1 MKKFLKYG
9 MMVIGAVVALYALFY
24 FLFPETLFRLMIK
37 GQIRSA
43 GLVRKE
49 IQVDDH
55 RIAYLE
61 GGKGETIVLLHGF
74 GACKEH
80 WPPFASRLKGY
91 RLVIPDVPGFG
102 ESSQIKTASYD
113 MESQARRLDRFMQA
127 LRIDT
132 FHLAGQSMSGAIAAT
147 YGARYP
153 GKLLSLTLMDP
164 AGAPSPRKSEMIVR
178 MEKGQNLLFVDDVKG
193 YDELLALIF
202 VKPPSVPGNFKKI
215 MIADMAARREFNMKI
230 MRDWR
235 PERFTLAPVLPLI
248 TAPVLIIWGDQD
260 KITDIGGIAFLQ
272 RHLKKSTTAI
282 IKDSGHAPP
291 SEKPEE
297 TAKAYLSFLKERR

>member
-9 MMVIGAVVALYALFY
+9 MVVIGALVALYAVFY
-24 FLFPETLFRLMIK
+24 YLFPGTLFRLMSK

-43 GLVRKE
+43 GLSRKE

-80 WPPFASRLKGY
+80 WPPFAARLKGY
-91 RLVIPDVPGFG
+91 HLVIPDVPGFG
-102 ESSQIKTASYD
+102 ESSQITTASYD
-113 MESQARRLDRFMQA
+113 MDSQARRLDRFMQA

-164 AGAPSPRKSEMIVR
+164 AGAPSPRKSEMIAR
-178 MEKGQNLLFVDDVKG
+178 MEKGKNLLFVDDARD

-202 VKPPSVPGNFKKI
+202 VKPPAVPENFKKI

-230 MRDWR
+230 LKDWR
-235 PERFTLAPVLPLI
+235 PERITLAPVLPLI

-260 KITDIGGIAFLQ
+260 KITDIGGIAYLQ
-272 RHLKKSTTAI
+272 RYLKKSTTAI
-282 IKDSGHAPP
+282 IKDCGHAPP

-297 TAKAYLSFLKERR
+297 TAKAYLDFLRKKV

>member
-9 MMVIGAVVALYALFY
+9 LIVIGAVIALYAVLY

-37 GQIRSA
+37 GQMRSA

-80 WPPFASRLKGY
+80 WLPFAARLKGY

-102 ESSQIKTASYD
+102 ESSQVKTARYD
-113 MESQARRLDRFMQA
+113 MESQVRRLDRFVEA
-127 LRIDT
+127 LQIKK

-153 GKLLSLTLMDP
+153 GKPLSLALMDP
-164 AGAPSPRKSEMIVR
+164 AGAPSPRKSEMTAR
-178 MEKGQNLLFVDDVKG
+178 MEKGENLLLADDIRG
-193 YDELLALIF
+193 YDELMAMIF
-202 VKPPSVPGNFKKI
+202 VKPPAVPDNFKRI

-230 MRDWR
+230 LQDWR
-235 PERFTLAPVLPLI
+235 PERFSLAPVLPLI

-272 RHLKKSTTAI
+272 KYLKKSDTAV
-282 IKDSGHAPP
+282 IKDSGHAPT

-297 TAKAYLSFLKERR
+297 TAGAYLDFLSKKG